1 MIGREMMYCPGC
13 AAQNPDSAKY
23 CRKCGAD
30 LEVVALALA
39 GQGAAVENGNDEVG
53 KPETRDWMK
62 KRGKGVRNATQ
73 GGTLLLTSLLIGVA
87 LALFTNKPDW
97 MVIWMVFFGWMAG
110 WGAVSLAY
118 GVGSLLEVRLLSRH
132 SSRAAN
138 GATTTAQLSPIADRI
153 EVSSVTTAPTVYSG
167 TSVTENTTEH
177 LGEQRRQHRAEE

>member
-1 MIGREMMYCPGC
+1 MYCPGC
-13 AAQNPDSAKY
+13 AAQNPYSAKY

-53 KPETRDWMK
+53 KPETPDWMK

-118 GVGSLLEVRLLSRH
+118 GVGSLLEVKVLARHSAREVSATSTLLSP
-132 SSRAAN
+132 AAD
-138 GATTTAQLSPIADRI
+138 QIAVQGI
-153 EVSSVTTAPTVYSG
+153 VTAPTVYAG
-167 TSVTENTTEH
+167 ISVTENTTEH
-177 LGEQRRQHRAEE
+177 LGEQRRQQRDEE